1 MEMDP
6 NQIPQAPV
14 APQPNITPQPIPP
27 TTPQPTA
34 PAPQPAPIL
43 NPTPAPVPEPIPQVT
58 PIPQPDM
65 QPTPQ
70 SAAMPTPPQP
80 ETIAQPEAAQIS
92 AAQNN
97 AAYEEATTQGAAQVA
112 APADDI
118 LNNAMD
124 PTPTTQP
131 IIEPTPA
138 NPQSTIPTE
147 QTAPAAANPQ
157 PAAPAEQPVMP
168 TPQPSAPNQQTANT
182 ESKPASKFD
191 IKRILMPIMAVACIV
206 LVVVIGVVLYNALS
220 GPKLKKGEKAMLSEA
235 AFIPKTTEKDSKYA
249 LFDKN
254 GKQLTEF
261 DIKDHE
267 TIVAGYALIQN
278 DNDEYAVI
286 NQKGKI
292 TIDWQKSEIE
302 QYGGLFLVYVND
314 DEGILVTGK
323 GEQVDVIDKDSS
335 VENMYSSPITIVYHK
350 DTVNIFSAYG
360 DQLDTINGSEDDC
373 DYSTS
378 QAAIAVICK
387 DALAVFDAYDL
398 KEVFKTS
405 TSNQYDSFYASQNND
420 IYAFSSFNYGLYNK
434 KNDKGTAVYSGGKF
448 IELGDRCDSVY
459 ATNPNRSEEKNDGG
473 YASCTNDDG
482 TFLIAAD
489 GHITDIEV
497 SENTVYNPEHYIKY
511 DADGEKA
518 EFYVN
523 GSKVG
528 EAKATSRPTISYASY
543 VIEDDDNVSI
553 YDLSGKQIF
562 TTPYKYSAEVY
573 GVDNYGLIAINTSD
587 GDNRKA
593 MLVNTKGKTL
603 LDGDYA
609 AIVDEG
615 HGYYNIIKSED
626 DNKKK
631 SLANSKGKLIIED
644 ANCSYIAYVKY
655 IETLVCTPQSSYSYD
670 DKKDED
676 LGKYIFYDKNGKELF
691 SAEGEMSFMDNYY
704 IFGFEKDD
712 VVNYYTNK
720 GKLVY
725 TSK

>member
-1 MEMDP
+1 MDP
-6 NQIPQAPV
+6 NQVPQAPA

-27 TTPQPTA
+27 ATPQPTA

-43 NPTPAPVPEPIPQVT
+43 NPTPAPVPESIPQVT

-80 ETIAQPEAAQIS
+80 ETIAQPKATQIS

-97 AAYEEATTQGAAQVA
+97 AAYEEATTQGAAQVT

-124 PTPTTQP
+124 PTPITEPT
-131 IIEPTPA
+131 IEPTPV
-138 NPQSTIPTE
+138 NPQPTTPAE
-147 QTAPAAANPQ
+147 QTAPAANNPQ

-168 TPQPSAPNQQTANT
+168 TPQPSAPNQQATNT
-182 ESKPASKFD
+182 EPKPAPKFD
-191 IKRILMPIMAVACIV
+191 IKRILMPIMAVACII
-206 LVVVIGVVLYNALS
+206 LVVVIGVVLYNTLS

-302 QYGGLFLVYVND
+302 QYGGLFLVYAND
-314 DEGILVTGK
+314 NEGVLVTGK

-420 IYAFSSFNYGLYNK
+420 IYAFSSFNYSLYNK
-434 KNDKGTAVYSGGKF
+434 KNDQGTAVYSGGKF
-448 IELGDRCDSVY
+448 IELGDRCNSVY

-497 SENTVYNPEHYIKY
+497 SKNTVYNPEHYVKY
-511 DADGEKA
+511 DAGGEKA
-518 EFYVN
+518 EFYAN

-573 GVDNYGLIAINTSD
+573 GVDDYGLIAINTSD

-615 HGYYNIIKSED
+615 HGYYNIVKSED

-676 LGKYIFYDKNGKELF
+676 VGKYIFYDKNGKELF